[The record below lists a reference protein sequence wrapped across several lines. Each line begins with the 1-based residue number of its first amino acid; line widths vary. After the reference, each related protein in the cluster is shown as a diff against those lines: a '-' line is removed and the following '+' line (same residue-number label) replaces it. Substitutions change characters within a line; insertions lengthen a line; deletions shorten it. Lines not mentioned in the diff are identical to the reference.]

1 MGCENGNVK
10 VQRNNINKY
19 VLDNVSGL
27 VGNVERRTRKI
38 WITQKLI
45 NKRRTKELEEC

>member
-1 MGCENGNVK
+1 MGCEIGNVK
-10 VQRNNINKY
+10 VQRNNINKF
-19 VLDNVSGL
+19 VLDSVIEL